1 MRVPRTTVIRRLDL
15 LQSWGLID
23 RRGCHYYL
31 HEKTHSVVK
40 NSLVLLSLFAGST
53 LSAAMR
59 MGHNDRAVEGYSAI
73 TYRFKPATYTAH
85 EVGQMT
91 DHTTPLA
98 KLMAHVLCPEHC
110 SKRTYV

>member
-1 MRVPRTTVIRRLDL
+1 MRKSRPWCVTRPIYPRGALPTPGCRVKALAHSIWTDTYMRVPRTTVIRRLDL

-59 MGHNDRAVEGYSAI
+59 MGHNDRAV
-73 TYRFKPATYTAH
+73 
-85 EVGQMT
+85 
-91 DHTTPLA
+91 
-98 KLMAHVLCPEHC
+98 
-110 SKRTYV
+110 